1 MGSIFISH
9 SSKNAE
15 KALQVR
21 DWLLENGWDDVF
33 LDLDPARGLV
43 PGQRWQ
49 DELRYANE
57 RCIAVVVLVSPEWA
71 ASKWCLSEFLLAM
84 QLGKLIFPIIVKPT
98 PFEELPVELI
108 AQFQLA
114 DISNPANEA
123 EGFDRFAMGLRRAG
137 LDPSFFPWPPPQDP
151 ARSPF
156 RGLAVLE
163 EIDAALIFGRDESI
177 SRGLDSLRRIRDFEA
192 EQGLVIVGGS
202 GVGKSSFLRAGL
214 LARLRRDTENFC
226 VLDAI
231 RPTGQVAGGFEG
243 LVRAFEVAFRQAG
256 GAAAAAGNLAS
267 ACRAHNWHEVLSQI
281 RTPLLKRLPRN
292 VATEGK
298 AFADRRAPTIVIA
311 IDQGEELLSGDP
323 DIAHLVEALRI
334 LASPENRCLLVLTLR
349 SASFA
354 AFNEQEVLG
363 SLKLA
368 TFLLPPLRL
377 ADFREV
383 IVGPGALARPSID
396 FAPELVSRLQDDL
409 LNSDALPM
417 LALTMQQLYLTF
429 RDRGRRIEL
438 ADYLD
443 GIGGLHAIISRA
455 GAQAVRSVL
464 GQGADDRSQVE
475 TLLAAT
481 FIPLLVTIDAISR
494 EPSRRIADRSKLPAS
509 AQPLVTALLAA
520 RLLTENSGQGSSQS
534 HVQIVHE
541 AVFRQWPEL
550 ANVIELRQDSL
561 IRLDSI
567 RRSATEWDNNDRNAN
582 WLEHRDQRLVDALSI
597 SGEASLGQALDG
609 DARDYLDACRLA
621 QSEREADER
630 ARLESERR
638 NFERT
643 RKLQKLSSAL
653 LFAIAAIVLITGLG
667 ALRMTGAQAQRT
679 SEEIARK
686 AEDWQMRGFPDRAAR
701 LALAASQPPLPLVGF
716 DPSAA
721 QSALAN
727 TLGMVKVQTILQ
739 GHAGFVLDAAFS
751 PSGRFVASAGADG
764 TVRLWDVEH
773 AGDAR
778 VLVRRKS
785 WAHALTFSSDGKLV
799 AASFGDGHAL
809 VWDVANGTVVK
820 SFEHAGSPMPSL
832 AFDPSGTALAIASND
847 GTVGIWDLTSGSLR
861 RQFHAQSAAATAI
874 AFSPDGALLATG
886 SEDRSIHIWAGDGS
900 ALRFVLNGHSSGI
913 SSIAFSRDGHSL
925 ASTSLDRTVRLW
937 NLDARTS
944 SELWRSDAALSSV
957 RFAPDGEK
965 LLIASQ
971 DGAASEIDLRSGTET
986 ERFTGHVGPVNTAA
1000 YSPDGKSIVTTG
1012 DDTLLRIW
1020 RPAPDLNISSEA
1032 KLLDFTFADSRGK
1045 VLASDIAGHI
1055 ISYSPGSTNPGAI
1068 FDQGRAPVLHVSV
1081 SRDGRFA
1088 ASASETG
1095 GITIWDLTLG
1105 QAVAVTETGES
1116 TVRALTFSPQT
1127 DLLAGALS
1135 NGQVAVWTVP
1145 TGKLRSSFNPGVGS
1159 LMTVLFSPTTN
1170 LLAVGGVDEAVGL
1183 WDVDRNVAV
1192 RSFKGHTSNI
1202 TSLAFSGDGTRLASA
1217 STDHSVRLWNVDSG
1231 QPAGVFK
1238 GHTMSVVSVSL
1249 SPDGRLLASASEDHT
1264 VRIWRIDGA
1273 GEIARMTDYVG
1284 TPRSV
1289 KFSPDGQSLA
1299 TLSQEGLRLR
1309 PLGHYVDQELQG
1321 LRGSKLR
1328 DYVCE
1333 RYLARG
1339 SDRVDALEKETLQSL
1354 TVAQR
1359 NGVCQPVGWFD
1370 YFRYAFGLS

>member
-33 LDLDPARGLV
+33 LDLDPERGLV

-84 QLGKLIFPIIVKPT
+84 QLGKLIFPIIVKST
-98 PFEELPVELI
+98 AFEELPVELI

-114 DISNPANEA
+114 DISDPANEA
-123 EGFDRFAMGLRRAG
+123 EGFDRFAIGLRRAG
-137 LDPSFFPWPPPQDP
+137 LDPSFFPWPPPEDP

-226 VLDAI
+226 VLAAI
-231 RPTGQVAGGFEG
+231 RPMEQAIGGFEG
-243 LVRAFEVAFRQAG
+243 LVRAFEVAYRQAG
-256 GAAAAAGNLAS
+256 GAAATAGNLTS
-267 ACRAHNWHEVLSQI
+267 ACREHNWHEALAQLRS
-281 RTPLLKRLPRN
+281 PLLKRLPRN
-292 VATEGK
+292 AAAAGK

-311 IDQGEELLSGDP
+311 IDQGEELLTGDP
-323 DIAHLVEALRI
+323 DTARLVEALRI
-334 LASPENRCLLVLTLR
+334 LASAENRCLLVLTLR

-354 AFNEQEVLG
+354 AFNEQESLG
-363 SLKLA
+363 SLKLT

-383 IVGPGALARPSID
+383 IVGPGALARPSIE
-396 FAPELVSRLQDDL
+396 FAPELVTRLQDDL
-409 LNSDALPM
+409 LDSDALPM

-429 RDRGRRIEL
+429 RDRGRRVEL

-464 GQGADDRSQVE
+464 GQGSDDRSQVE
-475 TLLAAT
+475 ALLAAT
-481 FIPLLVTIDAISR
+481 FIPQLVTIDAITR
-494 EPSRRIADRSKLPAS
+494 EPSRRIADRSKLPAP

-520 RLLTENSGQGSSQS
+520 RLLTENSDQGSSQS
-534 HVQIVHE
+534 RVQIVHE

-597 SGEASLGQALDG
+597 SSEAYLGKALDR
-609 DARDYLDACRLA
+609 DAQDYLEACRLA
-621 QSEREADER
+621 QHERETDER

-643 RKLQKLSSAL
+643 RKLQKLASAL

-667 ALRMTGAQAQRT
+667 ALQVAGAQAQRR
-679 SEEIARK
+679 SEEIARM
-686 AEDWQMRGFPDRAAR
+686 AEDWQLRGYPDRAAR
-701 LALAASQPPLPLVGF
+701 LALAASQSSLPLVGF

-727 TLGMVKVQTILQ
+727 TLGMVKVQAILQ

-751 PSGRFVASAGADG
+751 PSGRSVASAGADG

-778 VLVRRKS
+778 VLVTRKS
-785 WAHALTFSSDGKLV
+785 WAYAVTFSSDGKLV
-799 AASFGDGHAL
+799 AAGFGDGHAL
-809 VWDVANGTVVK
+809 VWDVTSGAVIRN
-820 SFEHAGSPMPSL
+820 FEHARSPMPSL
-832 AFDPSGTALAIASND
+832 AFDPSGKALAIASND
-847 GTVGIWDLTSGSLR
+847 GTVGIWDLASGSLR
-861 RQFHAQSAAATAI
+861 RQFHVQNSATTAI
-874 AFSPDGALLATG
+874 AFSPDGTLLAIG
-886 SEDRSIHIWAGDGS
+886 AEDRSIRLWAGDGS
-900 ALRFVLNGHSSGI
+900 ALRFVLNGHSNGI
-913 SSIAFSRDGHSL
+913 TSVAFSRDGHSL
-925 ASTSLDRTVRLW
+925 ASSSLDRTVRIW
-937 NLDARTS
+937 NLDTRTS
-944 SELWRSDAALSSV
+944 SELWRSNAALSSV
-957 RFAPDGEK
+957 RFSPDGQK
-965 LLIASQ
+965 LLVASQ
-971 DGAASEIDLRSGTET
+971 EGAASVIDLRSGTEI
-986 ERFTGHVGPVNTAA
+986 ERFTGHVGPINTAA

-1012 DDTLLRIW
+1012 DDTSVRIW
-1020 RPAPDLNISSEA
+1020 RPAPDLNLSSEA

-1045 VLASDIAGHI
+1045 VLASDLAGHI
-1055 ISYSPGSTNPGAI
+1055 ISYPPGSTNPGAI
-1068 FDQGRAPVLHVSV
+1068 FDQGRVPVLSVGV

-1088 ASASETG
+1088 ASAAESG

-1105 QAVAVTETGES
+1105 QAVAVADTGGS
-1116 TVRALTFSPQT
+1116 TVRALTFNPQT

-1135 NGQVAVWTVP
+1135 NGRVAVWDVP
-1145 TGKLRSSFNPGVGS
+1145 TGTLRSSFNPGVGS
-1159 LMTVLFSPTTN
+1159 LMAILFSPTTN
-1170 LLAVGGVDEAVGL
+1170 LLAVGGFDEAVGL
-1183 WDVDRNVAV
+1183 WDVNGSAAV
-1192 RSFKGHTSNI
+1192 RSFKGHSSSI
-1202 TSLAFSGDGTRLASA
+1202 TALAFSADGTRLASA
-1217 STDHSVRLWNVDSG
+1217 STDHSVRLWNVASG
-1231 QPAGVFK
+1231 TQAGVFK

-1249 SPDGRLLASASEDHT
+1249 SPDGRLLASASEDRT
-1264 VRIWRIDGA
+1264 VRIWRINGA
-1273 GEIARMTDYVG
+1273 AELARMTDYVG
-1284 TPRSV
+1284 TPRSA
-1289 KFSPDGQSLA
+1289 KFSPDGRLLA

-1309 PLGHYVDQELQG
+1309 PLDHYVDQDLLG
-1321 LRGSKLR
+1321 LRGRDLR

-1333 RYLARG
+1333 HYLARG
-1339 SDRVDALEKETLQSL
+1339 SDHIDLFEKRTLQSL
-1354 TVAQR
+1354 FVAR
-1359 NGVCQPVGWFD
+1359 GNGVCTPAGWFD
-1370 YFRYAFGLS
+1370 YFRYAFGLT